1 MNPTYLLISLKLRIK
16 ENFTMINIRRT
27 LEIVILLLLAI
38 SFLACSSSGG
48 DSENE
53 VSESYTYQ
61 APLQSGDG
69 WKTNNLTQLGLDPTL
84 LETLIN
90 NIKNNRSGFL
100 HIDSL
105 LIAQNGELLLHE
117 QLRTSL
123 DFADGWAD
131 NTNIDLHVL
140 NSVTKSY
147 TSALIGIAIDQQLIS
162 GVDVKVH
169 DYFSHKL
176 PIADWSEAKQNITL
190 ENWLN
195 MRHGYSWDEWNV
207 SYLDSSNLN
216 SQMNNASDPI
226 QFLLDRPMSSE
237 PGTIFA
243 YSTGVTFGIGR
254 LLQLATGMSVEVFLR
269 DNLLTPLNISD
280 YDFWSLEGQLHTGSA
295 LYLKT
300 RDMAKFGQ
308 LFLDGG
314 VWNGRR
320 IISEQWIEASTQQR
334 VNLNESGSS
343 GYGYQWWMSE
353 FQSDGQNYRSYY
365 ANGYGGQFIFVFPE
379 LQLVIAMTGSAYQE
393 GQDEERS
400 IRGILQNNILPIF
413 SRGQ

>member
-1 MNPTYLLISLKLRIK
+1 MLNLRRISNSTFAFL
-16 ENFTMINIRRT
+16 FA
-27 LEIVILLLLAI
+27 ILFGI
-38 SFLACSSSGG
+38 SFIGCSSSGSDG
-48 DSENE
+48 EPD
-53 VSESYTYQ
+53 VVDTYTYQ
-61 APLQSGDG
+61 APLPTGDG
-69 WKTNNLTQLGLDPTL
+69 WKTNDLIQLGLDAAL
-84 LETLIN
+84 LEILID
-90 NIKNNRSGFL
+90 NIRNQRSGFL
-100 HIDSL
+100 HVDSL
-105 LIAQNGELLLHE
+105 VIAQNGELLFQE

-123 DFADGWAD
+123 DLADGWA
-131 NTNIDLHVL
+131 NNNNLDLHVL

-176 PIADWSEAKQNITL
+176 PIDNWTEAKQNITL

-216 SQMNNASDPI
+216 SQMNNAIDPI
-226 QFLLDRPMSSE
+226 QFLLDRPMATE
-237 PGTIFA
+237 PGSTFA
-243 YSTGVTFGIGR
+243 YSTGVSFGIGR
-254 LLQLATGMSVEVFLR
+254 ILQLASGMSVEDYLVE
-269 DNLLTPLNISD
+269 NLLTPLNISD
-280 YDFWSLEGQLHTGSA
+280 YDFWSLDGQLHTGSA

-314 VWNGRR
+314 IWNDEQ
-320 IISEQWIEASTQQR
+320 IISEQWIETSTQQR

-353 FQSDGQNYRSYY
+353 FNAGGQTYRSYY
-365 ANGYGGQFIFVFPE
+365 ANGYGGQFIFVFPD
-379 LQLVIAMTGSAYQE
+379 LQLVVAMTGSAYQE
-393 GQDEERS
+393 GQEEGRS
-400 IRGILQNNILPIF
+400 IRGILENSILPVF
-413 SRGQ
+413 GATGN